1 MNSTVYDWADLQ
13 NIRQPL
19 IWGKIGYIPLQILF
33 EELSF
38 GGVAMPV
45 TRVVSA
51 RKLGTVACQDVGASS
66 ALHLAL
72 HLACGK
78 ILGSM

>member
-19 IWGKIGYIPLQILF
+19 ICGKIGYIPLQILF
-33 EELSF
+33 EELFF

-45 TRVVSA
+45 TRVESRPENWERSPVKMLA
-51 RKLGTVACQDVGASS
+51 RLRFS
-66 ALHLAL
+66 
-72 HLACGK
+72 
-78 ILGSM
+78 I